1 MRPGQKKRLELPGR
15 DRLEQGPP
23 FQCRHLHDLDGGT
36 QHLTSSLQMAN
47 SALNRTRGPSGMST
61 LAQVDRLKAHHR
73 RADPVTVQV
82 RTRMRYGLVIPHLIQ
97 KGAD

>member
-1 MRPGQKKRLELPGR
+1 
-15 DRLEQGPP
+15 
-23 FQCRHLHDLDGGT
+23 
-36 QHLTSSLQMAN
+36 MAN